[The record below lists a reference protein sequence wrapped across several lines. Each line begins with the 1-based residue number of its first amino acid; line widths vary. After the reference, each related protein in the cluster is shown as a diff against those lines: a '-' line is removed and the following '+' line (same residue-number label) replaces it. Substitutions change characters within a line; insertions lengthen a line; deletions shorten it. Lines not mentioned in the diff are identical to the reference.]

1 MLSALNSFVA
11 LICDRDKYTIPSETL
26 SHSRLVLADTIATII
41 GGMAEPEIKKLVK
54 SDLPSGSAHIL
65 GTNLKSDYLNA
76 AFILSLIHI

>member
-41 GGMAEPEIKKLVK
+41 GGMAEPEIKNLVI
-54 SDLPSGSAHIL
+54 SNQEE
-65 GTNLKSDYLNA
+65 TT
-76 AFILSLIHI
+76 

>member
-26 SHSRLVLADTIATII
+26 NHSRLVLADTIATII
-41 GGMAEPEIKKLVK
+41 GGMAEPEIKNLIK

-65 GTNLKSDYLNA
+65 
-76 AFILSLIHI
+76 SLIHI